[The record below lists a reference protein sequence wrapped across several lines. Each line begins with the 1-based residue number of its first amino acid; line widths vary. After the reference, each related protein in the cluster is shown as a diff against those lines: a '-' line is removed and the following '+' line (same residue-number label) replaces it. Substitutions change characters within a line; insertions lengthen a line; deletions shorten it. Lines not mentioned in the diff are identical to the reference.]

1 MALLKIIKLSTKT
14 WKHNSN
20 IDGDFIL
27 TKFYAKQENT
37 DFLLVESYGAKRRK
51 YKINEIEVYNIGGTA
66 ETFTNFEDL
75 FLRLEELNYPA
86 FYVDGEF
93 IFNPSNYDLEDF
105 TNESLNLFVREDE
118 LNFLSNNPTTYPT
131 ATTPI
136 ADTDQLF
143 VIQGGVVKKVDKSE
157 IGGGGTNLD
166 TILNNLGVFVKFNQA
181 SASHYPFVGVA
192 VNSGTIQ
199 GVAINDNLITKY
211 SNAFVR
217 IQASTSANTGYR
229 MTDGNT
235 YPTALLEGV
244 TYFSIMCPLS
254 VTNTAIVYGMPA
266 TNTLTTTSEVLSSGA
281 WFSITGN
288 QLQAKCA
295 YSSVM
300 SAGSSV
306 TINVNEWLLS
316 TIEVIENNAST
327 KKIRFKVRK
336 IDGTLIY
343 NEDITSNIQP
353 YNVYNGMST
362 GFRAIRTTTGST
374 ENIFG
379 LQAIGFWA
387 EKPNFLKDF

>member
-1 MALLKIIKLSTKT
+1 MDLLKIIKLSTKT

-105 TNESLNLFVREDE
+105 TNESLNPFVREDE

-157 IGGGGTNLD
+157 IGGGGASNVKEILVDLYLLPSTGSVETIVATYNIADMVAQNGVITLDLRHGKNTYGGQEIFIYFSNSEFTFGTKIRRSGLLSSSSSSVGFSTMFYIKNNEISDNRSATASSYDDAIIGTNPIK
-166 TILNNLGVFVKFNQA
+166 TVIIPN
-181 SASHYPFVGVA
+181 
-192 VNSGTIQ
+192 
-199 GVAINDNLITKY
+199 
-211 SNAFVR
+211 
-217 IQASTSANTGYR
+217 AST
-229 MTDGNT
+229 MHFMH
-235 YPTALLEGV
+235 V
-244 TYFSIMCPLS
+244 
-254 VTNTAIVYGMPA
+254 
-266 TNTLTTTSEVLSSGA
+266 VLSS
-281 WFSITGN
+281 SVNGN
-288 QLQAKCA
+288 VI
-295 YSSVM
+295 Y
-300 SAGSSV
+300 G
-306 TINVNEWLLS
+306 TIKNV
-316 TIEVIENNAST
+316 
-327 KKIRFKVRK
+327 K
-336 IDGTLIY
+336 
-343 NEDITSNIQP
+343 
-353 YNVYNGMST
+353 
-362 GFRAIRTTTGST
+362 
-374 ENIFG
+374 
-379 LQAIGFWA
+379 
-387 EKPNFLKDF
+387 

>member
-1 MALLKIIKLSTKT
+1 MDLLKIIKLSTKT

-157 IGGGGTNLD
+157 IGGGGFIISNTQNSPVLTGTTSV
-166 TILNNLGVFVKFNQA
+166 TILVSSILIPGGTFTPNDQIIVEIGAKRIVPTSGNSGIFLSVAPIAGITD
-181 SASHYPFVGVA
+181 PFVG
-192 VNSGTIQ
+192 GLQ
-199 GVAINDNLITKY
+199 
-211 SNAFVR
+211 
-217 IQASTSANTGYR
+217 
-229 MTDGNT
+229 
-235 YPTALLEGV
+235 
-244 TYFSIMCPLS
+244 SI
-254 VTNTAIVYGMPA
+254 YK
-266 TNTLTTTSEVLSSGA
+266 
-281 WFSITGN
+281 WFNPVITGTN
-288 QLQAKCA
+288 LYMNSQHIINI
-295 YSSVM
+295 SSTQTTIYNTVDYNNHVQ
-300 SAGSSV
+300 GS
-306 TINVNEWLLS
+306 NVNVRSIDWSVDQWVYILA
-316 TIEVIENNAST
+316 NNVQLNT
-327 KKIRFKVRK
+327 Q
-336 IDGTLIY
+336 TT
-343 NEDITSNIQP
+343 ITSYLIERKR
-353 YNVYNGMST
+353 ST
-362 GFRAIRTTTGST
+362 
-374 ENIFG
+374 
-379 LQAIGFWA
+379 
-387 EKPNFLKDF
+387 